1 MWHMK
6 VPRLGATPELQLPA
20 QATATATPNPR
31 CICDL
36 WHISRQLCF
45 LNLLS
50 KARDQTRILM
60 NTSQV
65 LNPLSYKRNSQYTYL
80 FFFLVFSWAAPGAY
94 GGSQTRGQIGA
105 VVASPRQNHCNTGS
119 EPHLRSTPQ
128 PMAMPDP

>member
-1 MWHMK
+1 MK

-36 WHISRQLCF
+36 WHISRQLCI

-80 FFFLVFSWAAPGAY
+80 FFFFWSFLGLHLGRMEV
-94 GGSQTRGQIGA
+94 
-105 VVASPRQNHCNTGS
+105 PRLGVKP
-119 EPHLRSTPQ
+119 EL
-128 PMAMPDP
+128 